1 MNVKTKIQLQGGLI
15 GIITTGV
22 LMFVDKIV
30 LPWSVATYFAGDWEI
45 LVWSVIALMSIGTAT
60 QQSQKKVIKKDKINE
75 IDKKK

>member
-60 QQSQKKVIKKDKINE
+60 QQSQKMVITKDKINE